1 MSRASDAWP
10 HPHRCPHGPDGAD
23 LPPGLARA
31 PVGARAREGRPLRRA
46 CGGQRPRAAASLQ
59 APCQDLTFFDIFH
72 LPKEGSSPYLKFVRN
87 WSVWSAACSGPW
99 ARVPP
104 DSMRGSF
111 LCAPEGATA
120 WRSSR
125 VPSLRGS
132 SLTGRCPKRRQPPP
146 PVCPAGTTREG
157 VAPRVALL
165 SLRLLPGSVTGG
177 GERAPGGICLGR
189 CWRHTWALSP
199 ERSAPET

>member
-31 PVGARAREGRPLRRA
+31 REGRPLRRA
-46 CGGQRPRAAASLQ
+46 CGGQRPRAASSLQ

-87 WSVWSAACSGPW
+87 WSMWSAACSGSW
-99 ARVPP
+99 ARVPR

-111 LCAPEGATA
+111 LCAPEGVTA

-132 SLTGRCPKRRQPPP
+132 SLTGRCPNRRQPPP
-146 PVCPAGTTREG
+146 PRLPRGDHAGGRRPSSRPSLAPIASRKRHGWRGESSWGDLPRE
-157 VAPRVALL
+157 VLAPHVGLV
-165 SLRLLPGSVTGG
+165 S
-177 GERAPGGICLGR
+177 
-189 CWRHTWALSP
+189 
-199 ERSAPET
+199 